1 MVLGAGG
8 NPGGGTGL
16 RWGRT
21 VHDECEVPVGWAPG
35 DTSRRQTP
43 LQSGAEGTAPLE
55 VQIWESAYRKVRK
68 E

>member
-1 MVLGAGG
+1 MVLGAGR

-21 VHDECEVPVGWAPG
+21 VHDEGEVPVGWAPG

-43 LQSGAEGTAPLE
+43 LQSGVEGTAPLE
-55 VQIWESAYRKVRK
+55 VQIW
-68 E
+68 